1 MGGVCDRI
9 TVGLTKPP
17 PSKPTPLQTT
27 APAER
32 KSVKDGRREDFA
44 PGSRIGDYV
53 IERLIARGGCGNVY
67 AAEHSVLGRRAAL
80 KILRRDLSSASDA
93 VNRFVREARAVNAI
107 RHPNI
112 VDIYE
117 FGRLSDGR
125 PYHVMELIEGDEL
138 EAVLRNEGPFSPQ
151 RALEVLRPVVG
162 AVEAAHKMGVIH
174 RDLKASNIILGPQ
187 GAVKLLD
194 FGIAKLIDRSAIGVT
209 TSTPIGQHIGTPYAM
224 APEQIR
230 GTAVD
235 ARTDVYA
242 LGVLLFQL
250 LTGRVPFPGDDN
262 SEVERMHLV
271 EDPPPPSK
279 YVDVDAAIDE
289 VVLRCMQKVPDARY
303 PSARAFLDAL
313 EQAAAQ

>member
-1 MGGVCDRI
+1 
-9 TVGLTKPP
+9 LSKSP
-17 PSKPTPLQTT
+17 PSKPTPLRTT
-27 APAER
+27 AP
-32 KSVKDGRREDFA
+32 DRRSGGAAQSDAFA

-53 IERLIARGGCGNVY
+53 VERLIAHGGCGHVY
-67 AAEHSVLGRRAAL
+67 AAEHTVLGRRAAL
-80 KILRRDLSSASDA
+80 KVLRRDLATAQDA
-93 VNRFVREARAVNAI
+93 VTRFVREARAVNAI

-117 FGRLSDGR
+117 FGRLPDGR
-125 PYHVMELIEGDEL
+125 PYHVMELLEGDEL
-138 EAVLRNEGPFSPQ
+138 EAVLRDQGPFSPKK
-151 RALEVLRPVVG
+151 ALEVLRPVCS
-162 AVEAAHKMGVIH
+162 AVDAAHAMGVIH
-174 RDLKASNIILGPQ
+174 RDLKASNVVLGVRNGQPL
-187 GAVKLLD
+187 VKLLD

-262 SEVERMHLV
+262 SEIERMHLQ
-271 EDPPPPSK
+271 EEPPKPSR
-279 YVDVDAAIDE
+279 YVDVPPAVDA
-289 VVLRCMQKVPDARY
+289 VVLRCMEKAPERRY
-303 PSARAFLDAL
+303 PSAREFLAAL
-313 EQAAAQ
+313 EAAV

>member
-1 MGGVCDRI
+1 M
-9 TVGLTKPP
+9 TKQP

-27 APAER
+27 APA
-32 KSVKDGRREDFA
+32 SRRGTSDRRSEDFA

-53 IERLIARGGCGNVY
+53 VERLIARGGCGNVY
-67 AAEHSVLGRRAAL
+67 AAEHTVLGRRAAL
-80 KILRRDLSSASDA
+80 KILRRDLSNAADA

-107 RHPNI
+107 QHPNI

-117 FGRLSDGR
+117 FGRLPDGR
-125 PYHVMELIEGDEL
+125 PYHVMELIEGDDL
-138 EAVLRNEGPFSPQ
+138 EAVLRNEGPFSPA
-151 RALEVLRPVVG
+151 RALEVLRPICG
-162 AVEAAHKMGVIH
+162 AVAAAHAMGVIH
-174 RDLKASNIILGPQ
+174 RDLKASNIILGTRSGQPV
-187 GAVKLLD
+187 VKLLD

-230 GTAVD
+230 GVAVD

-262 SEVERMHLV
+262 SEVERMHLM

-279 YVDVDAAIDE
+279 YVDVPAAIDA
-289 VVLRCMQKVPDARY
+289 VVLRCMEKQPELRY
-303 PSARAFLDAL
+303 PSADAL
-313 EQAAAQ
+313 LSALEEAVGP